1 MKQAISK
8 STSKKGRKKRK
19 KKGNINDVR
28 KKHARGI
35 RILQAR
41 KERGGMVGPRRNN
54 RITES
59 ATKESREA
67 KIKAKKVIQESNGK
81 RQDEMTK
88 TNEKGTRNNG
98 TRRTTKEEKRY
109 QVHGWK
115 IDFASSS
122 PPKGLFLVQ
131 KPNCSKR
138 LLIPVL
144 IAGVCTS
151 RRGKNAELLVV
162 ISWSRKKRR
171 HTP

>member
-67 KIKAKKVIQESNGK
+67 KRKAKNAIQE
-81 RQDEMTK
+81 TK
-88 TNEKGTRNNG
+88 
-98 TRRTTKEEKRY
+98 
-109 QVHGWK
+109 
-115 IDFASSS
+115 
-122 PPKGLFLVQ
+122 
-131 KPNCSKR
+131 
-138 LLIPVL
+138 
-144 IAGVCTS
+144 
-151 RRGKNAELLVV
+151 GKNDKTKGQNE
-162 ISWSRKKRR
+162 RKRNKASEGEHGERQKR
-171 HTP
+171 